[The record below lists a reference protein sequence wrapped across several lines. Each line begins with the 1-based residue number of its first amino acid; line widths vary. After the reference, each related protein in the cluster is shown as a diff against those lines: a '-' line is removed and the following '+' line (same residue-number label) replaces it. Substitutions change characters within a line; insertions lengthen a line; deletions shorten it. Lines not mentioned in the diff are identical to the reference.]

1 MKRRTAT
8 ISEFPVVTKGGHTL
22 SRKYKVLVALLLAV
36 ALVFSVAA
44 VAGCKPKNA
53 LQAILKAGK
62 IIVGT
67 SADYPPFEF
76 VDEATGNYTG
86 FDIELMEMI
95 AEEMGVT
102 VEWKD
107 MTFDIVLNSLQS
119 GQINAA
125 IAAMSI
131 DPERQEQA
139 LFSNPYWESPNAV
152 LVKVGS
158 TVTITDPLVDFPAL
172 LIGVQSG
179 TIHEKYVKTE
189 LIDVGKMDA
198 ANLSSY
204 PRADQAI
211 LDLVAGR
218 LDAVYMDDAAAQAF
232 TVSHPVVIAMVHEV
246 DSGMGIAVMLGE
258 QELIDKINEILTQLT
273 EDGSIEALGVEY
285 DIAKTLTE
293 GG

>member
-1 MKRRTAT
+1 M
-8 ISEFPVVTKGGHTL
+8 

-53 LQAILKAGK
+53 LQAILKAKK

-86 FDIELMEMI
+86 FDVELMEMV
-95 AEEMGVT
+95 AEKLGVT

-131 DPERQEQA
+131 NPERQEQA

-179 TIHEKYVKTE
+179 TIHETYVKE
-189 LIDVGKMDA
+189 LIDAGTMEA

-218 LDAVYMDDAAAQAF
+218 LDAVYMDAAAAQAF
-232 TVSHPVVIAMVHEV
+232 TVSHPVVIAMVHKVE
-246 DSGMGIAVMLGE
+246 SGMGIAVMLGE
-258 QELIDKINEILTQLT
+258 QELVDRINEILAQLT
-273 EDGSIEALGVEY
+273 EDGSIEALADKY
-285 DIAKTLTE
+285 NIAQTLAE

>member
-1 MKRRTAT
+1 
-8 ISEFPVVTKGGHTL
+8 L
-22 SRKYKVLVALLLAV
+22 LRKYKVLVAILLAV
-36 ALVFSVAA
+36 SLVFSVAA

-53 LQAILKAGK
+53 LQAILKEKK

-76 VDEATGNYTG
+76 VDEATGKYTG
-86 FDIELMEMI
+86 FDVELMEKI
-95 AEEMGVT
+95 AEKLGVT

-107 MTFDIVLNSLQS
+107 LAFDILLNSLQS
-119 GQINAA
+119 GQINAV

-131 DPERQEQA
+131 KPERQEQA

-152 LVKVGS
+152 LVKKDS

-172 LIGVQSG
+172 RIGVQSG
-179 TIHEKYVKTE
+179 TIHEDYVKTQ
-189 LIDVGKMDA
+189 LIDAGKMEA

-218 LDAVYMDDAAAQAF
+218 LDAVYMDAAAAQAF
-232 TVSHPVVIAMVHEV
+232 TESHPVVVAMVHEV
-246 DSGMGIAVMLGE
+246 ESGMGIAVMLGE
-258 QELIDKINEILTQLT
+258 QELIDRINAILTQLA
-273 EDGSIEALGVEY
+273 EDGTIQALADKYE
-285 DIAKTLTE
+285 IAKVLAE

>member
-1 MKRRTAT
+1 MSK
-8 ISEFPVVTKGGHTL
+8 
-22 SRKYKVLVALLLAV
+22 KYKVLVALLLAV

-53 LQAILKAGK
+53 LQAILKAKK

-86 FDIELMEMI
+86 FDVELMEMV
-95 AEEMGVT
+95 AEKLGVT

-131 DPERQEQA
+131 NPERQEQA

-152 LVKVGS
+152 LVKLGS
-158 TVTITDPLVDFPAL
+158 TVTVTDPLADFPAL

-179 TIHEKYVKTE
+179 TIHEKYVKTQ
-189 LIDVGKMDA
+189 LIDAGLMEA

-218 LDAVYMDDAAAQAF
+218 LDAVYMDAAAAQAF

-258 QELIDKINEILTQLT
+258 QELIDRINEILAQLM
-273 EDGSIEALGVEY
+273 EDGSIETLADKY
-285 DIAKTLTE
+285 KIAQTLAE

>member
-1 MKRRTAT
+1 M
-8 ISEFPVVTKGGHTL
+8 P
-22 SRKYKVLVALLLAV
+22 RKYKVLVALLLAV

-53 LQAILKAGK
+53 LQAILKAKK

-86 FDIELMEMI
+86 FDVELMEMV
-95 AEEMGVT
+95 AEKLGVT

-131 DPERQEQA
+131 NPERQEQA

-218 LDAVYMDDAAAQAF
+218 LDAVYMDAAAAQAF
-232 TVSHPVVIAMVHEV
+232 TVSHPVVIALVHKVE
-246 DSGMGIAVMLGE
+246 SGMGIAVMLGE
-258 QELIDKINEILTQLT
+258 QELVDRINEILTQLT

-285 DIAKTLTE
+285 DISKTLTE

>member
-1 MKRRTAT
+1 M
-8 ISEFPVVTKGGHTL
+8 
-22 SRKYKVLVALLLAV
+22 SRKYRLVIALLLAV

-53 LQAILKAGK
+53 LQAILKAK
-62 IIVGT
+62 TIIVGT

-86 FDIELMEMI
+86 FDVELMEMI
-95 AEEMGVT
+95 AEKLGVT

-107 MTFDIVLNSLQS
+107 MNFDIVLNSLQS

-152 LVKVGS
+152 LVKKDS
-158 TVTITDPLVDFPAL
+158 TVTVTDPLVDFPAL
-172 LIGVQSG
+172 RIGVQSG
-179 TIHEKYVKTE
+179 TIHEKYVKTQ
-189 LIDVGKMDA
+189 LIDVGKMEA
-198 ANLSSY
+198 SNLSSY

-211 LDLVAGR
+211 LDLVFGR
-218 LDAVYMDDAAAQAF
+218 LDAVYMDAAAAQAF
-232 TVSHPVVIAMVHEV
+232 TESQPVVVAMLHKVE
-246 DSGMGIAVMLGE
+246 SGMGIAVMLGE
-258 QELIDKINEILTQLT
+258 QELVDKINEILGQLAD
-273 EDGSIEALGVEY
+273 DGSIEALGDKY
-285 DIAKTLTE
+285 KIAQTLAE

>member
-1 MKRRTAT
+1 M
-8 ISEFPVVTKGGHTL
+8 

-53 LQAILKAGK
+53 LQAILKAKK

-86 FDIELMEMI
+86 FDVELMEMI
-95 AEEMGVT
+95 AAEMGVT

-152 LVKVGS
+152 LVKLGS

-218 LDAVYMDDAAAQAF
+218 LDAVYMDAAAAQAF
-232 TVSHPVVIAMVHEV
+232 TVSHPVVIALVHKVE
-246 DSGMGIAVMLGE
+246 SGMGIAVMLGE
-258 QELIDKINEILTQLT
+258 QELVDKINEILTQLT

-285 DIAKTLTE
+285 DIAKTITE